1 MESFSYKFPRM
12 QPDAVYTSVITKD
25 GDLTLPEECLS
36 NKPISEDDSF
46 VLTNSLED
54 GIICL
59 YSMQDFDDIRKNLDK
74 LNSMD
79 LNARRLKR
87 RVVGEAVTVRING
100 RVINV
105 LSEYLVKLGFDP
117 NQEAR
122 NNQTDFP
129 VMLLKYLNRIEITS
143 SAVYETIIEE
153 LQNQQQDE

>member
-25 GDLTLPEECLS
+25 GDLTLPEDCLS

-59 YSMQDFDDIRKNLDK
+59 YSMQDFDDIRKNLDQ

-105 LSEYLVKLGFDP
+105 LSEYLVRLGFDVY
-117 NQEAR
+117 
-122 NNQTDFP
+122 NQTEFP
-129 VMLLKYLNRIEITS
+129 VMLLKYRNRIEITS
-143 SAVYETIIEE
+143 IAVYETIVEELKKQAIEE
-153 LQNQQQDE
+153 

>member
-1 MESFSYKFPRM
+1 
-12 QPDAVYTSVITKD
+12 
-25 GDLTLPEECLS
+25 
-36 NKPISEDDSF
+36 
-46 VLTNSLED
+46 
-54 GIICL
+54 
-59 YSMQDFDDIRKNLDK
+59 MQDFDDIRKNLDK

>member
-100 RVINV
+100 RVINL

-117 NQEAR
+117 DQEDG